1 MGWLR
6 REARGRQ
13 ESRAP
18 KRLFSRAATGQ
29 LLTRFFL
36 PICSSPPNAAAM
48 ATCSYPWRQLAAPH
62 LRSCARFQW
71 LSTHENEGELLST
84 ELDFVV
90 VGWNRNSLTPL
101 LFQLARRT
109 LTRVELGC
117 RIWVLLHAGCGICFG
132 YFWFASGVRPFSW
145 LPGTFKTTEKTDI
158 SFEIIT
164 LKNKGSLLECFRK
177 NLWRDGSLSSFTH
190 P

>member
-18 KRLFSRAATGQ
+18 KQLLSRAATGQ
-29 LLTRFFL
+29 LLTRFFM
-36 PICSSPPNAAAM
+36 PICRSPPNAAAM

-71 LSTHENEGELLST
+71 LSTHENEGELFST

-101 LFQLARRT
+101 LFQLARPYT
-109 LTRVELGC
+109 DK
-117 RIWVLLHAGCGICFG
+117 
-132 YFWFASGVRPFSW
+132 SGTP
-145 LPGTFKTTEKTDI
+145 LPGVAACWLAVEFV
-158 SFEIIT
+158 
-164 LKNKGSLLECFRK
+164 LGVSLRQVCVYFIDRMEHSKRQQK
-177 NLWRDGSLSSFTH
+177 QT
-190 P
+190 